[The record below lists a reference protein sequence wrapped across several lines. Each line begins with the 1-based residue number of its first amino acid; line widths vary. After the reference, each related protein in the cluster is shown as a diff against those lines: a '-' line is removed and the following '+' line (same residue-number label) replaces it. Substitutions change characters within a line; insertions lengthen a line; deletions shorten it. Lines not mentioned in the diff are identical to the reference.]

1 MNTSRNFQK
10 ILSNCQWDLLSR
22 VNNLISTPSGTYQ
35 NIVSAAIN
43 DELILLYFP
52 SNSQKDTGGSIQN
65 MIHLKN
71 LKPDSNYFT
80 YAYNSA
86 FDYFQELGTF
96 TASSHGE
103 LTISSLPFF
112 RDFLLILKKSKS

>member
-10 ILSNCQWDLLSR
+10 ILSNCQWDHLSR
-22 VNNLISTPSGTYQ
+22 VNNLISTPSGTSQ

-96 TASSHGE
+96 TTSSHGE

>member
-10 ILSNCQWDLLSR
+10 ILSNCQWDHLSR

-52 SNSQKDTGGSIQN
+52 SNSQKDTGDSIQN
-65 MIHLKN
+65 MIHLK
-71 LKPDSNYFT
+71 
-80 YAYNSA
+80 
-86 FDYFQELGTF
+86 
-96 TASSHGE
+96 
-103 LTISSLPFF
+103 
-112 RDFLLILKKSKS
+112 KSQTRQ

>member
-10 ILSNCQWDLLSR
+10 ILSNCQWDHLSR
-22 VNNLISTPSGTYQ
+22 VNNLISTPSGTCQ

-96 TASSHGE
+96 TTSSHGE

>member
-10 ILSNCQWDLLSR
+10 ILSNCQWDHLSR
-22 VNNLISTPSGTYQ
+22 VNNLISTPFGTYQ

-96 TASSHGE
+96 TTSSHGE

>member
-10 ILSNCQWDLLSR
+10 ILSNCQWDHLSR
-22 VNNLISTPSGTYQ
+22 VNNLISTPSGAYQ

-96 TASSHGE
+96 TTSSHGE